1 MRKRFKYNNI
11 PTIIDG
17 IKFDSKAEGKRY
29 TDLKLLE
36 KVKNISDLQLQVA
49 FELQPSFTDSQGV
62 KHRSINYVADFVYR
76 RVIRLLWRI

>member
-36 KVKNISDLQLQVA
+36 KVKTYLIYNCKLNL
-49 FELQPSFTDSQGV
+49 
-62 KHRSINYVADFVYR
+62 NYSH
-76 RVIRLLWRI
+76 LLLTIKG